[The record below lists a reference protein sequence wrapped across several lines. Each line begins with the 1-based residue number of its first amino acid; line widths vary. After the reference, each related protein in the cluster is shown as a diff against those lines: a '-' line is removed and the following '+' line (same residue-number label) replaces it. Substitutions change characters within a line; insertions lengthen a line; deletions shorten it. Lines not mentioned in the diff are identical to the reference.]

1 MNFFR
6 RLGNKNYHNTNG
18 HKTDS
23 DALFS
28 LSSAQITLE
37 TNLDL
42 RYTGKAAMSLKSVSG
57 RFFSE
62 ALAEIKHF
70 LDVSKADSELSY
82 KMINDSYGY
91 LWIVFESPKIEDMI
105 LCISGVGQILD
116 DRSFAKQLLATLI
129 QFQSKRNK
137 NANFHQYLVYNYTL
151 NRFYPFVP
159 INKNER
165 DNKIERE
172 IMETIADEIP
182 IEKDISLWYPI
193 WNLAL

>member
-6 RLGNKNYHNTNG
+6 RLTNKNTDDHQ
-18 HKTDS
+18 TDS

-28 LSSAQITLE
+28 LLSAQTTLE

-42 RYTGKAAMSLKSVSG
+42 KCTGKATMGLKSVSG
-57 RFFSE
+57 RFFTE
-62 ALAEIKHF
+62 TITEIRHF
-70 LDVSKADSELSY
+70 LDVSKVDSNLSY

-91 LWIVFESPKIEDMI
+91 LWIVFESPKIEDII
-105 LCISGVGQILD
+105 LCISGVGQILH

-137 NANFHQYLVYNYTL
+137 YANYHQYLVYNYTL

-159 INKNER
+159 INKSER

-182 IEKDISLWYPI
+182 MEKDISLWYPI

>member
-1 MNFFR
+1 MNFFK
-6 RLGNKNYHNTNG
+6 RLTNKNTDD

-28 LSSAQITLE
+28 LISAQTTLE
-37 TNLDL
+37 TSLDL
-42 RYTGKAAMSLKSVSG
+42 KCTGKATMSLKSVSG
-57 RFFSE
+57 RFFTE
-62 ALAEIKHF
+62 TITEIRHF
-70 LDVSKADSELSY
+70 LDVSKADSNLSY

-91 LWIVFESPKIEDMI
+91 LWIVFESPKIEDII
-105 LCISGVGQILD
+105 LCISGVGQILH

-137 NANFHQYLVYNYTL
+137 IANYYQYLVYSYTL

-159 INKNER
+159 VNMNER

-182 IEKDISLWYPI
+182 IEKDVSLWYPF

>member
-1 MNFFR
+1 MNFFK
-6 RLGNKNYHNTNG
+6 RLTNKNTDD
-18 HKTDS
+18 HKIDS

-28 LSSAQITLE
+28 LISAQTTLE
-37 TNLDL
+37 TSLDL
-42 RYTGKAAMSLKSVSG
+42 KCTGKATMGLKSVSG
-57 RFFSE
+57 RFFTE
-62 ALAEIKHF
+62 TITEIRHF
-70 LDVSKADSELSY
+70 LDVSKVDSNLSY

-91 LWIVFESPKIEDMI
+91 LWIVFESPKIEDII
-105 LCISGVGQILD
+105 LCISGVGQILH

-137 NANFHQYLVYNYTL
+137 IANYYQYLVYSYTL

-159 INKNER
+159 VNKNER
-165 DNKIERE
+165 DTKIERE

-182 IEKDISLWYPI
+182 IEKDVSLWYPI